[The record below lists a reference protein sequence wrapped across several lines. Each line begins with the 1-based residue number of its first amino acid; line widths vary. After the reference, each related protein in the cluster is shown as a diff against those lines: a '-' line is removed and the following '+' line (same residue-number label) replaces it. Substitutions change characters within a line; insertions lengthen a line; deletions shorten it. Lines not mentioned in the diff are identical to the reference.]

1 MEFQCCST
9 ALPCVLL
16 HRIFCFGTKNIAQ
29 IPPSEAHEY
38 WGAETV
44 MYGLESIFKS
54 IKIDLKHNNN
64 NCKSVCDIDLAFCC
78 TILVW
83 VVKQAF
89 VLLLKQSKDKKEE
102 EKPEADT
109 EASQKVE

>member
-1 MEFQCCST
+1 M
-9 ALPCVLL
+9 LL
-16 HRIFCFGTKNIAQ
+16 HLIFCFGTKSIAQ
-29 IPPSEAHEY
+29 IPPYEAHKR
-38 WGAETV
+38 WGAETA

-54 IKIDLKHNNN
+54 NKINLKHHNN
-64 NCKSVCDIDLAFCC
+64 NCKSVCDIDLAFCY

-89 VLLLKQSKDKKEE
+89 VLPLKQSKDKKKE
-102 EKPEADT
+102 EKTEADT